1 MNVVMAQQVRTPS
14 VQDGEES
21 DLCAQPFGISGHLE
35 QGLGTGLEQ
44 QVEERLG
51 GSESQGVQL
60 VGQGEDD
67 VEIVGVEQIAL
78 LCFEPSLALLRLA
91 LRTAS

>member
-1 MNVVMAQQVRTPS
+1 
-14 VQDGEES
+14 
-21 DLCAQPFGISGHLE
+21 
-35 QGLGTGLEQ
+35 LEQ